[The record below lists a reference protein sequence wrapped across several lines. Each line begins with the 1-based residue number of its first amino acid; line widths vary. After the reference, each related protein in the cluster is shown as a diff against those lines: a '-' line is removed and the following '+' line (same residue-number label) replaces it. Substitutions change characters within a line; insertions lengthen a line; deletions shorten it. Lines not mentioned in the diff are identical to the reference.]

1 MPGFLALTGPPAVGK
16 TTLSAQ
22 LAAVHGAQVF
32 RLREFAHD
40 VRHRI
45 DVDPALFATEDPLG
59 WLPDRTVRV
68 LLDSALGGRGPS
80 DVTVLENLPGT
91 IIQLRTIS
99 EIGRRLGLP
108 VAVIELTAPDAIVI
122 GRSLTRRV
130 CPACE
135 PDLDAD
141 PHRPARA
148 AAADSSTCAT
158 CGNPLRRRR
167 CDGTARYELKLR
179 RFRSRIPG
187 IRREAATLDLPYQ
200 AVNASASPDDCLR
213 RVVAALRS
221 TQILPC
227 LPADVS
233 PALNG
238 ATP

>member
-1 MPGFLALTGPPAVGK
+1 MPGFVALTGPPAVGK

-32 RLREFAHD
+32 RLREFAQGF
-40 VRHRI
+40 RHRP
-45 DVDPALFATEDPLG
+45 DADPALFATEDPLG
-59 WLPDRTVRV
+59 WFSDQTVRV
-68 LLDSALGGRGPS
+68 LLDVALLGREPTG
-80 DVTVLENLPGT
+80 VTVLENLPGT
-91 IIQLRTIS
+91 VNQLRTIS

-108 VAVIELTAPDAIVI
+108 VMVIELTAPDTIVI
-122 GRSLTRRV
+122 GRSLARRV

-141 PHRPARA
+141 PHRPAGA
-148 AAADSSTCAT
+148 AAADFENCVT
-158 CGNPLRRRR
+158 CGNRLLRRR
-167 CDGTARYELKLR
+167 CDGTGLYELKLR

-200 AVNASASPDDCLR
+200 AVNATASPADCLR

-227 LPADVS
+227 LPADVP

>member
-1 MPGFLALTGPPAVGK
+1 MPGFVALTGPPAVGK

-32 RLREFAHD
+32 RLREFAQD
-40 VRHRI
+40 FRHRS

-59 WLPDRTVRV
+59 WFSDQTVRV
-68 LLDSALGGRGPS
+68 LLDAALLGRESTG
-80 DVTVLENLPGT
+80 VTVLENLPGT
-91 IIQLRTIS
+91 VNQLRTIS

-108 VAVIELTAPDAIVI
+108 IMVIELTAPDAVVI

-148 AAADSSTCAT
+148 AAADSENCAT
-158 CGNPLRRRR
+158 CGNRLRRRR
-167 CDGTARYELKLR
+167 CDETALYELKLH

-200 AVNASASPDDCLR
+200 AVNATDNPADCLR
-213 RVVAALRS
+213 RVVAALRD

-227 LPADVS
+227 LSADVS